1 MNLASCNL
9 NQFHKCTPKICFACL
24 DFHYFQMGMCNSGS
38 LGECGETFLSV
49 QSPVNSHLEAGTA
62 EVGFCGWSLV
72 PGPWPGGMGGR
83 WDGGAGCGAVVSFRA
98 IILRWG

>member
-1 MNLASCNL
+1 
-9 NQFHKCTPKICFACL
+9 
-24 DFHYFQMGMCNSGS
+24 MGMCNSGS